1 MIGVFEGQ
9 LFQEKSLGFWMSILV
24 VLLCCFIG
32 TEGRASHYESME
44 DSSLKDTK
52 QQLPSSTYGFRAF
65 DPESDYNIM
74 RTAFAS
80 ASPVECEMFLPPHYP
95 HMCALLS
102 FLDLHDVPVHPIAFH
117 QSHSSVQAFEWIDVF
132 TDENNTFLGSTL
144 TGKTK
149 VSPNAVTVAFYI
161 HPHMRNQGLGSKM
174 LALKRESLA
183 KKLHQPLVQLTIRNE
198 AAARGGLDILR
209 LRQDL
214 LRQENRVS
222 LWCLLNSIGITRT
235 IKSFDHIVLETPLYN
250 IPAVIISARH
260 FLYKGIAHMVSDC
273 DSLKDIVRQSTKD
286 GNLEALRVEYQS
298 RFPDCDQDQ
307 MWKNLAN
314 LVNTCLVFS
323 CEKTEATPEFLEDNG
338 GEARPIISLFNK
350 LMSHKESIGESMEI
364 LGVERARLI
373 FALQNLLV
381 SEPSKY
387 VISD

>member
-1 MIGVFEGQ
+1 
-9 LFQEKSLGFWMSILV
+9 
-24 VLLCCFIG
+24 
-32 TEGRASHYESME
+32 
-44 DSSLKDTK
+44 
-52 QQLPSSTYGFRAF
+52 
-65 DPESDYNIM
+65 
-74 RTAFAS
+74 
-80 ASPVECEMFLPPHYP
+80 
-95 HMCALLS
+95 
-102 FLDLHDVPVHPIAFH
+102 
-117 QSHSSVQAFEWIDVF
+117 
-132 TDENNTFLGSTL
+132 
-144 TGKTK
+144 
-149 VSPNAVTVAFYI
+149 
-161 HPHMRNQGLGSKM
+161 
-174 LALKRESLA
+174 
-183 KKLHQPLVQLTIRNE
+183 
-198 AAARGGLDILR
+198 
-209 LRQDL
+209 
-214 LRQENRVS
+214 
-222 LWCLLNSIGITRT
+222 
-235 IKSFDHIVLETPLYN
+235 
-250 IPAVIISARH
+250 
-260 FLYKGIAHMVSDC
+260 MVSDC